1 MVPGVG
7 YGANA
12 LNTRTSLDAPHPSP
26 LPLWGEGVALFEAP
40 HPSPLPCGERGLLF
54 SRPSPPVGR
63 GGCSFRGPSPQPS
76 PLRGEGVPDNWPVP
90 VITVGRQFG
99 AGGATVGRMLA
110 DELKAD
116 VLDSNIIDEVA
127 RRLQLPKEEVEAEDE
142 QPGSLLAR
150 LLVALGS
157 ASTEPLIPPE
167 ATAWTPPNAAPTFDT
182 RKAVLQ
188 ITQHVIE
195 EAARAGNVVIV
206 GRGGAYILAKFPG
219 ALHLF
224 LRAAEAARV
233 KTVMARFSIA
243 SEDEARRRIKQA
255 DENWTSYIKQVYGH
269 DRNHPAHYDMVLDTG
284 RLGYDATVDAVLA
297 ALKRRKSLT

>member
-1 MVPGVG
+1 M
-7 YGANA
+7 
-12 LNTRTSLDAPHPSP
+12 
-26 LPLWGEGVALFEAP
+26 
-40 HPSPLPCGERGLLF
+40 
-54 SRPSPPVGR
+54 
-63 GGCSFRGPSPQPS
+63 
-76 PLRGEGVPDNWPVP
+76 P
-90 VITVGRQFG
+90 VITIGRQFG

-110 DELKAD
+110 DRLKAG

-127 RRLQLPKEEVEAEDE
+127 RRLQLPEEEVEAEDE

-206 GRGGAYILAKFPG
+206 GHGGAYILSKLPA
-219 ALHLF
+219 ALHDSH
-224 LRAAEAARV
+224 RAAEADRDRA
-233 KTVMARFSIA
+233 TMARF
-243 SEDEARRRIKQA
+243 
-255 DENWTSYIKQVYGH
+255 N
-269 DRNHPAHYDMVLDTG
+269 
-284 RLGYDATVDAVLA
+284 
-297 ALKRRKSLT
+297 LTT